1 MEERGGLK
9 ELVGER
15 SIESSGWRDRWMERD
30 GSRKV
35 DGESWR
41 EVDGEKS
48 MKKDSFNYDGVSSMS
63 FHYFRKTLCVTLFI
77 S

>member
-1 MEERGGLK
+1 
-9 ELVGER
+9 
-15 SIESSGWRDRWMERD
+15 
-30 GSRKV
+30 V